1 MDRLITLAAAGA
13 ALTIL
18 AIVLLYGPVVAAFIV
33 AGSSFVL
40 MIGMIALSGVHAIE
54 RWRRTRVH

>member
-33 AGSSFVL
+33 AGTSFVL
-40 MIGMIALSGVHAIE
+40 MIGMIALSGVHALE